1 MTEQT
6 ENSARIVDAK
16 SAPIPQSKEN
26 ADAGDARNFEKE
38 VHTWNPTLPMWRR
51 SNKE

>member
-6 ENSARIVDAK
+6 ENSAGIVDEK
-16 SAPIPQSKEN
+16 SVPIPQSKEN
-26 ADAGDARNFEKE
+26 ADADDARDFEKE
-38 VHTWNPTLPMWRR
+38 VHTWNPAVPMWRR